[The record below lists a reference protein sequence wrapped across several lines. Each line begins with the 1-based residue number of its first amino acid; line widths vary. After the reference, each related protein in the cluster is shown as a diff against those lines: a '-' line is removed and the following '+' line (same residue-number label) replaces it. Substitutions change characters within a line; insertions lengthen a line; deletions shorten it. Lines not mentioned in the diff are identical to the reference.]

1 MKSYIF
7 LIFLFIVPSLSLA
20 QTPFDEIQ
28 RSYIEGN
35 VPPPEVFNKLLKRD
49 LLIFFK
55 KDKGNAVKEVK
66 FKLLR
71 DGPTQSGVSY
81 PKYYLWAVVKNETK
95 IITKGAVRVAA
106 IEKTHFE
113 VTHFVSV
120 DEIQK
125 NPDRLH
131 LIFPRV
137 LVPSILSAAGA
148 K

>member
-1 MKSYIF
+1 M
-7 LIFLFIVPSLSLA
+7 A
-20 QTPFDEIQ
+20 QPPFDEIQ
-28 RSYIEGN
+28 RSHIEGN

-49 LLIFFK
+49 LLTFFR
-55 KDKGNAVKEVK
+55 KDIGNNVKNVK

-71 DGPTQSGVSY
+71 DGPTQSGVAY
-81 PKYYLWAVVKNETK
+81 PKYYLWAVVRNKTK

-113 VTHFVSV
+113 ITHFVSE

-125 NPDRLH
+125 NPDRLKS
-131 LIFPRV
+131 IFPSV
-137 LVPSILSAAGA
+137 LVPSILSEAGA